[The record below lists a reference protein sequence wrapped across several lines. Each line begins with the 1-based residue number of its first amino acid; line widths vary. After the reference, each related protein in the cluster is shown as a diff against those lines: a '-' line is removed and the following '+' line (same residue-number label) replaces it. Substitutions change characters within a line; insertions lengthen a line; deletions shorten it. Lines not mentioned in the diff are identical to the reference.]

1 MTEPTT
7 EKIHNWLLN
16 ANNRDSDLVAIK
28 WKTNGDW
35 KTKNWQRYLLDCARI
50 IKILDRH
57 EIKPNAKVALIS
69 ATSWQWAAID
79 IATICSS
86 RILVPLYSNLNDDDV
101 LYILNHSESEIV
113 FLENQKLEAQFNRIK
128 AQLNRPIHAIR
139 IDQLEFDQIA
149 ADPSD
154 VLRFIESS
162 KSIALEKPVTVIY
175 TSGTTGTPK
184 GVLMSQHAITSE
196 IVEAFSL
203 FNVDPSD
210 SSLSFLPY
218 AHVMGRVEHW
228 GSLYTGFTLA
238 FAQSVDTLKADLKE
252 IQPTLLV
259 SVPRVFEKIYA
270 GILNQIETQTSRK
283 KIFHW
288 ALEVSKKTLYYRDT
302 NQTIPLSLVIQNEL
316 AQKLVFKKI
325 REAFG
330 GRLRFAISG
339 GAPLSQELGQFF
351 LFLGIKILEGYGL
364 TETFAAIT
372 VNTESQFK
380 FGTVGKP
387 IGDVEIKFDADGEI
401 LVKSKKVMLEYF
413 KNPEAT
419 AAVMHE
425 GYFRTGDIG
434 EMTSDGYL
442 KITDRKK
449 DLIKTSGGK
458 YVAPQ
463 KLEGLLKQ
471 EPTISQALIVGDQ
484 RKFITSIISV
494 DPATHPDSKETR
506 DKVKIQLQ
514 KINSHLSS
522 YESIKKFEIVFE
534 AWTVDSGDL
543 TPSMKI
549 KRKVVEKKYQQ
560 QIEDMYR

>member
-1 MTEPTT
+1 MSVPKN
-7 EKIHNWLLN
+7 EKIHDWLLK
-16 ANNRDSDLVAIK
+16 ANNRNSEEIAIK
-28 WKTNGDW
+28 WKHDGEW
-35 KTKNWQRYLLDCARI
+35 KTKTWQEYLLDCARLVKVI
-50 IKILDRH
+50 EKYKIAND
-57 EIKPNAKVALIS
+57 AKIALIS

-79 IATICSS
+79 IATICSG
-86 RILVPLYSNLNDDDV
+86 RILVPLYSNLNDEDV
-101 LYILNHSESEIV
+101 LYILNHSDSEIV
-113 FLENQKLEAQFNRIK
+113 FLENQKLEAQFIRIK
-128 AQLNRPIHAIR
+128 PRLDKKIHSVR
-139 IDQLEFDQIA
+139 IDQIEFEK
-149 ADPSD
+149 
-154 VLRFIESS
+154 IEATTHDLNALIETS
-162 KSIALEKPVTVIY
+162 KSLSLEKPVTVIY

-196 IVEAFSL
+196 ITEAFAL
-203 FNVDPSD
+203 FDVDHND
-210 SSLSFLPY
+210 TSLSFLPY

-228 GSLYTGFTLA
+228 GALHGGFTLA
-238 FAQSVDTLKADLKE
+238 FAQSIDTLKADLKE
-252 IQPTLLV
+252 IKPTFLI

-270 GILNQIETQTSRK
+270 GILNQIETQSSRK

-288 ALEVSKKTLYYRDT
+288 ALETSKKTLYYRET
-302 NQTIPLSLVIQNEL
+302 HQTIPLALVIQNEL

-364 TETFAAIT
+364 TETFAAIS
-372 VNTESQFK
+372 VNTESLFK

-387 IGDVEIKFDADGEI
+387 IGDVEIKFDSDGEI

-419 AAVMHE
+419 KAVFE
-425 GYFRTGDIG
+425 QGYFRTGDIG
-434 EMTSDGYL
+434 ELTPEGFL

-471 EPTISQALIVGDQ
+471 EPTISQALIIGDQ
-484 RKFITSIISV
+484 RKYISAIISV
-494 DPATHPDSKETR
+494 DPVTHPDTIENR
-506 DKVKIQLQ
+506 EKVRAQVQ
-514 KINSHLSS
+514 AINSQLSS

-549 KRKVVEKKYQQ
+549 KRRVVEKKNQKL
-560 QIEDMYR
+560 IDEMYR